1 MALDWLNVPLDTPVS
16 ELIARGRRS
25 RAIGALRQRLQGR
38 LAPSP
43 EVRLQLVDLL
53 IEAERGGEAVPI
65 LLGLADEFAKDDF
78 VAKAMAV
85 LKRVDAI
92 DPGRADVERRLA
104 KLVKQQQEAEE
115 PAAASLELGF
125 EAAET
130 NARAWGP
137 PAEPTREP
145 APEPAVPPAAAPE
158 PQAQK
163 EPPPPSVENLPLVP
177 IEEPATEASGGLRG
191 IVRRFVR
198 SLSADDA
205 ETPVP
210 GPEPEPEPVIEL
222 ELEPEPGI
230 EQRPAEVAPAEAATA
245 EISEEAFQEQLL
257 DLAEHVVRQAPA
269 PQAAAP
275 APDRS
280 RIVLYAE
287 RLLASALFKDLTEE
301 ELLAVVHD
309 LRLITFAAGDIV
321 VSEGEKSEGLF
332 IVASGGVKVFV
343 RSPTGRNVA
352 VAELPEGQFFGEIAS
367 LSGRPR
373 SATVTAA
380 AHTELLVLDAPAL
393 QSLTTRHP
401 RIGRV
406 LEDSYVERASSP
418 DVAAV
423 RAVRL
428 ADQQLRRRADEVL
441 SAHFGQ
447 SRWDP
452 RMKLRLADLLLRT
465 DKEDDAVAVLVGLAD
480 DFARE
485 GFPEKAV
492 AVLKKIERIR
502 KRNIEE
508 VSLAPLAPEAG
519 QTPRPEP
526 AKPAAPAPPLLPVR
540 PRLATEDFL
549 QAWLVD
555 VLRDRV
561 HQVAMVAP
569 VGGYRPGLKAS
580 PLFEGLA
587 EDELIALI
595 HGLRL
600 LSAEAGDI
608 LVSEGEPGESVFILA
623 AGQVRIFVSGAG
635 GRSWPI
641 GTLGEGSFFGEIGAL
656 WGQPRSATVV
666 ASSACELLELERPA
680 LDRIALA
687 HPRVRQVLESVGA
700 ARSQARARLAQPE

>member
-25 RAIGALRQRLQGR
+25 RAIEALRHRLQGR

-65 LLGLADEFAKDDF
+65 LLGLADEFANDGF
-78 VAKAMAV
+78 VAKAVAV
-85 LKRVDAI
+85 LKRVDAV

-104 KLVKQQQEAEE
+104 TLVKQQQEAE
-115 PAAASLELGF
+115 PAAP
-125 EAAET
+125 AA
-130 NARAWGP
+130 
-137 PAEPTREP
+137 P
-145 APEPAVPPAAAPE
+145 APLPTPELPVPAAPE
-158 PQAQK
+158 PPVA
-163 EPPPPSVENLPLVP
+163 EPPPPSVENLPLAP
-177 IEEPATEASGGLRG
+177 LEEPAAEASGGLRG

-198 SLSADDA
+198 SLTAADA
-205 ETPVP
+205 EATPPPIPDV
-210 GPEPEPEPVIEL
+210 EPEPPIEL
-222 ELEPEPGI
+222 EVEPEP
-230 EQRPAEVAPAEAATA
+230 

-257 DLAEHVVRQAPA
+257 DLAEHVVRQAPT
-269 PQAAAP
+269 PQAAGLG
-275 APDRS
+275 PDRS

-301 ELLAVVHD
+301 ELLAIVHE
-309 LRLITFAAGDIV
+309 LRLLTFAAGEVV

-332 IVASGGVKVFV
+332 IVVSGSVKVFV

-428 ADQQLRRRADEVL
+428 ADQQLRRRADAVL

-465 DKEDDAVAVLVGLAD
+465 DKEEDAVAVLVGLAD

-508 VSLAPLAPEAG
+508 VSLAPLAPEEGEAAG
-519 QTPRPEP
+519 PDL
-526 AKPAAPAPPLLPVR
+526 AKPAAPAPPPWPVR
-540 PRLATEDFL
+540 PRLATGDFL

-561 HQVAMVAP
+561 HQVAMVEP

-595 HGLRL
+595 RGLRL

-687 HPRVRQVLESVGA
+687 HPRVREVLESVGA